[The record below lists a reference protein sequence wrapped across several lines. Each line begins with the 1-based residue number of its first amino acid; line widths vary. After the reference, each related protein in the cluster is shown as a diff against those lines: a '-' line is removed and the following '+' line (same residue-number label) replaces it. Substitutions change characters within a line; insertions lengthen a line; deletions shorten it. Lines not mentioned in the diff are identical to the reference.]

1 MPNKPA
7 TPLTTYKHPESVLV
21 VIHSADGQVLLIRR
35 VDSGTWQSVT
45 GSKEGAQESWWDTAC
60 REVHEETGIDAMA
73 TGHVLRDWGL
83 ENTYDI
89 YPKYLHRYAPGVT
102 RNTERVFGL
111 TLPRAVPVTLHPQE
125 HTEWRWVP
133 YPDAADQV
141 FSPSN
146 AEAILWLP
154 KLGLISP

>member
-1 MPNKPA
+1 MLA
-7 TPLTTYKHPESVLV
+7 TQARSFKLPESVLV
-21 VIHSADGQVLLIRR
+21 IIHSTDGQVLLIRR

-45 GSKEGAQESWWDTAC
+45 GSKDHAHESWWDTAC
-60 REVHEETGIDAMA
+60 REVREETGIDALA
-73 TGHVLRDWGL
+73 AGHVLQDWGL

-111 TLPRAVPVTLHPQE
+111 TLPQPVPVTLHPQE

-133 YPDAADQV
+133 YPEAADQV

-154 KLGLISP
+154 RWGVVRP